1 VPIHSSVR
9 GTRHPIAYER
19 GKTAAAGQEG
29 GRQGLPPRRP
39 ASYDGKPPAARDRHL
54 MLVKEALN
62 HRDVTT
68 TARYAPVHKLEVAT
82 ALQTVAETHAQKT
95 SPTTSPGD
103 CPPIDRAKPCKT
115 GT

>member
-1 VPIHSSVR
+1 
-9 GTRHPIAYER
+9 
-19 GKTAAAGQEG
+19 
-29 GRQGLPPRRP
+29 
-39 ASYDGKPPAARDRHL
+39 

-82 ALQTVAETHAQKT
+82 ALQKVAETHAQKT